1 MSILYNVL
9 LFPIKKLFKKA
20 IKPLAWLLIFLKLGV
35 ILYVD
40 IISKMDKIFS
50 IFTYNGLGNYEPFK
64 RLDRLRG
71 EKKKMKEWLFDQVYH
86 FNVIIFISIMIF
98 NVALSK
104 NNTQKL
110 IQNQSKELYL
120 EIEEV
125 KDELRE
131 LKK

>member
-1 MSILYNVL
+1 
-9 LFPIKKLFKKA
+9 
-20 IKPLAWLLIFLKLGV
+20 
-35 ILYVD
+35 
-40 IISKMDKIFS
+40 
-50 IFTYNGLGNYEPFK
+50 
-64 RLDRLRG
+64 
-71 EKKKMKEWLFDQVYH
+71 MKEWLFSQVYD
-86 FNVIIFISIMIF
+86 FNVIIFISIMVF

-110 IQNQSKELYL
+110 IQNLGKEIYL

>member
-1 MSILYNVL
+1 
-9 LFPIKKLFKKA
+9 
-20 IKPLAWLLIFLKLGV
+20 
-35 ILYVD
+35 
-40 IISKMDKIFS
+40 
-50 IFTYNGLGNYEPFK
+50 
-64 RLDRLRG
+64 
-71 EKKKMKEWLFDQVYH
+71 MKEWLFDQVYH
-86 FNVIIFISIMIF
+86 FNVIIFISIMVF

>member
-1 MSILYNVL
+1 
-9 LFPIKKLFKKA
+9 
-20 IKPLAWLLIFLKLGV
+20 
-35 ILYVD
+35 
-40 IISKMDKIFS
+40 
-50 IFTYNGLGNYEPFK
+50 
-64 RLDRLRG
+64 
-71 EKKKMKEWLFDQVYH
+71 MKDWLFDQVYH
-86 FNVIIFISIMIF
+86 FNLIIFISIMVF

-131 LKK
+131 LRK

>member
-1 MSILYNVL
+1 
-9 LFPIKKLFKKA
+9 
-20 IKPLAWLLIFLKLGV
+20 
-35 ILYVD
+35 
-40 IISKMDKIFS
+40 
-50 IFTYNGLGNYEPFK
+50 
-64 RLDRLRG
+64 
-71 EKKKMKEWLFDQVYH
+71 MKEWLFSQVYD
-86 FNVIIFISIMIF
+86 FNVIIFISNMVF

-110 IQNQSKELYL
+110 IQNLGKEIYL

>member
-1 MSILYNVL
+1 
-9 LFPIKKLFKKA
+9 
-20 IKPLAWLLIFLKLGV
+20 
-35 ILYVD
+35 
-40 IISKMDKIFS
+40 
-50 IFTYNGLGNYEPFK
+50 
-64 RLDRLRG
+64 
-71 EKKKMKEWLFDQVYH
+71 MKEWLFDQVYH

-110 IQNQSKELYL
+110 IEKFGKEIYL

-125 KDELRE
+125 KDEVRE

>member
-1 MSILYNVL
+1 
-9 LFPIKKLFKKA
+9 
-20 IKPLAWLLIFLKLGV
+20 
-35 ILYVD
+35 
-40 IISKMDKIFS
+40 
-50 IFTYNGLGNYEPFK
+50 
-64 RLDRLRG
+64 
-71 EKKKMKEWLFDQVYH
+71 MKDWLFDQVYH
-86 FNVIIFISIMIF
+86 FNVIIFISIMVF